1 MGTRAQCFI
10 VDAGIYLYQHYDGYD
25 LPQIVRDS
33 LATER
38 AQNRANDPEYLARI
52 VFEDM
57 INDHLG
63 TETGYGI
70 GTTQH
75 RDIEYLVTV
84 ECANRTLT
92 VHHLDVYGNHK
103 RLPTVERF

>member
-1 MGTRAQCFI
+1 MGTRAQCLI

-57 INDHLG
+57 I
-63 TETGYGI
+63 
-70 GTTQH
+70 
-75 RDIEYLVTV
+75 
-84 ECANRTLT
+84 
-92 VHHLDVYGNHK
+92 
-103 RLPTVERF
+103 